1 MTSIIV
7 RARPE
12 EVRPHAGK
20 GATAPAATPDGID
33 CGPAIAAGQNLA
45 AWAFDLAAR
54 NVAGWPE
61 GLRRALDGER
71 FTLGTAER
79 MNENRWRKLVTP
91 MGLEPM
97 FSA

>member
-45 AWAFDLAAR
+45 AWAFDLAAC

-71 FTLGTAER
+71 FTLGTAGANER
-79 MNENRWRKLVTP
+79 ESLAKTSDPNGT
-91 MGLEPM
+91 
-97 FSA
+97 